1 MWSLILIVAHMIVTG
16 HGGSGPSPQQSGSLA
31 QMGQLLGVIS
41 ALGLLGL
48 VGVSLARVARSHR
61 AGETGRAAAGTAAC
75 GPVSSPGAAILLSV
89 TARRPR

>member
-16 HGGSGPSPQQSGSLA
+16 HGGSGPSPQQSASLA

-48 VGVSLARVARSHR
+48 VGVSLARGTQPPRGGDGESSSGHRGLWPRVLSRGRHPTECHR
-61 AGETGRAAAGTAAC
+61 A
-75 GPVSSPGAAILLSV
+75 
-89 TARRPR
+89 